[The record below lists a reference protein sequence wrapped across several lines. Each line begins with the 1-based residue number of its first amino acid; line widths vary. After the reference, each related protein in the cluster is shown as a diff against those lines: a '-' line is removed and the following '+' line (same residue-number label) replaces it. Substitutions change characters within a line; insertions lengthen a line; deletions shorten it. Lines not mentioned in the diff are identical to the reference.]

1 MTMKRKRDANTA
13 HQRIEDHEKLCRIM
27 QKQTCDMIQEL
38 KGEVNGIKKIILVAG
53 AGIISG
59 LFTIVLMLLDK

>member
-1 MTMKRKRDANTA
+1 MRRRKDIGTA
-13 HQRIEDHEKLCRIM
+13 HQRIDDHERLCRIM
-27 QKQTCDMIQEL
+27 QKQTCDMIKEL
-38 KGEVNGIKKIILVAG
+38 KGEVNGIKKIILIAG